1 MKRIIALC
9 ASYALVFSTLPVIGH
24 AQNRI
29 AFAGVKNAAD
39 FAFGVARPGI
49 GISPSPLIIDNASS
63 TVAGASSTLTLQY
76 GTTTAADGTVFSP
89 FATGFLTP
97 IQVGAGTDIETVTPT
112 AVSCSTPQ
120 VYDTCTVT
128 VTLTNAHGRG
138 EPISSATYGLQE
150 ALLVA
155 YQSGGGL
162 VGIDNTW
169 QGMGGTN
176 AIITGTTIA
185 IPFTSIVDN
194 RAGGELFWNLQGGAT
209 VMTTP
214 TTLTSTTATDSTT
227 PAGTWAASAYNQG
240 IACVDIMGQEGPVS
254 AAYSHTPGA
263 GSSSVTFTAPTNCVG
278 AVGYVVYSTLA
289 SASYPLAYELPLVTQ
304 PTVIGAVPVTNASCT
319 LTKLEI
325 AVPACA
331 VANTTY
337 NQAASNMTSLAIPVN
352 TSPVAPQSSTIS
364 TTSVYVPNPNGRTTY
379 TYVPGSRIGNPGI
392 TTGTLAFPAGSAAAT
407 TVPDVL
413 GTLNIPA
420 GFMNY
425 VGRTI
430 EVCGA
435 AATTAS
441 AATIVD
447 IQFQWDAFGQNTAG
461 KGVVIG
467 DLTGTPAVAIATAG
481 HVTFCQDFQTTVASA
496 SATGGSINH
505 IGGGGSVGGV
515 SLIAPGA
522 LSDALASGAVGS
534 LNLAE
539 SARINVIYLHTT
551 GTDGAAW
558 TLQSLTA
565 KVVN

>member
-1 MKRIIALC
+1 
-9 ASYALVFSTLPVIGH
+9 
-24 AQNRI
+24 
-29 AFAGVKNAAD
+29 
-39 FAFGVARPGI
+39 
-49 GISPSPLIIDNASS
+49 
-63 TVAGASSTLTLQY
+63 
-76 GTTTAADGTVFSP
+76 
-89 FATGFLTP
+89 
-97 IQVGAGTDIETVTPT
+97 
-112 AVSCSTPQ
+112 
-120 VYDTCTVT
+120 
-128 VTLTNAHGRG
+128 
-138 EPISSATYGLQE
+138 
-150 ALLVA
+150 
-155 YQSGGGL
+155 
-162 VGIDNTW
+162 
-169 QGMGGTN
+169 
-176 AIITGTTIA
+176 
-185 IPFTSIVDN
+185 
-194 RAGGELFWNLQGGAT
+194 
-209 VMTTP
+209 
-214 TTLTSTTATDSTT
+214 
-227 PAGTWAASAYNQG
+227 
-240 IACVDIMGQEGPVS
+240 
-254 AAYSHTPGA
+254 
-263 GSSSVTFTAPTNCVG
+263 
-278 AVGYVVYSTLA
+278 
-289 SASYPLAYELPLVTQ
+289 
-304 PTVIGAVPVTNASCT
+304 
-319 LTKLEI
+319 
-325 AVPACA
+325 
-331 VANTTY
+331 
-337 NQAASNMTSLAIPVN
+337 
-352 TSPVAPQSSTIS
+352 
-364 TTSVYVPNPNGRTTY
+364 
-379 TYVPGSRIGNPGI
+379 VPGSRIGNPGI